1 MKNRILT
8 DIAGLGI
15 MIALAG
21 MVIVMRYIIW
31 LH

>member
-8 DIAGLGI
+8 DIAGLGV
-15 MIALAG
+15 MTALAIL
-21 MVIVMRYIIW
+21 VIIMRYIIW